1 MAGNITVLPARKT
14 GFGEFSE
21 AVQPYLQ
28 MAFEYLMKKKLQE
41 PEQRRA
47 EEKEKREAISGVS
60 KGEYP
65 ITALPESFSVAL
77 YGDPDPDNGLTRVK
91 TFQKMASAVST
102 NANSIQA
109 SIG

>member
-1 MAGNITVLPARKT
+1 MIQFVMTSCSPELAQMIVK
-14 GFGEFSE
+14 
-21 AVQPYLQ
+21 AVTD
-28 MAFEYLMKKKLQE
+28 
-41 PEQRRA
+41 R
-47 EEKEKREAISGVS
+47 IN
-60 KGEYP
+60 
-65 ITALPESFSVAL
+65 ALPESFGAAL